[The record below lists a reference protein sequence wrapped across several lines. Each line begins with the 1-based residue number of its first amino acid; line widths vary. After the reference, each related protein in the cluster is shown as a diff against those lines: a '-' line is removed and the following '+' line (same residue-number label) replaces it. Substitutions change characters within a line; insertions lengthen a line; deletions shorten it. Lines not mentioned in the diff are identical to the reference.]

1 MSEAKVFRNLTFL
14 ENTMT
19 KFKTTLIALA
29 TTVPALAF
37 SLPSQATMSPFMKTA
52 LVDVCKAAMSDKV
65 YRLNNTTKSYNLK
78 DKTVALKVM
87 CNGDD
92 IISFA
97 EKHGAERTA
106 AKLQKSIGNVSIIDT
121 AANAKLSVTFTE

>member
-1 MSEAKVFRNLTFL
+1 
-14 ENTMT
+14 MT
-19 KFKTTLIALA
+19 TFKTTLIALA
-29 TTVPALAF
+29 TAVPALAF
-37 SLPSQATMSPFMKTA
+37 SLPSQATMSPYMKTA

-65 YRLNNTTKSYNLK
+65 HKLNNATKSYNLK
-78 DKTVALKVM
+78 NKTVALKVM

-97 EKHGAERTA
+97 ENHGASRTA

-121 AANAKLSVTFTE
+121 AATAKLSVTFTE